1 MARTEDQTLAEK
13 NAGGGSSENKTVD
26 VASEAPNAE
35 LSDDELEVVAGGLGF
50 AKVALEYKPQK
61 SDT

>member
-13 NAGGGSSENKTVD
+13 DAGGGPSENETVGI
-26 VASEAPNAE
+26 ASEAPNAE
-35 LSDDELEVVAGGLGF
+35 LSDDELEVVAGGRGF
-50 AKVALEYKPQK
+50 AKVELEYKPQK